1 MTYHNHGATYNIPN
15 VKFALPFGVILNYSL
30 SLILPVHIIRKSV
43 NPYIQS
49 IHKIQKSVNFAQ
61 ALMSLLQNP
70 NQSLLPL

>member
-1 MTYHNHGATYNIPN
+1 MVPHIIFQMLN
-15 VKFALPFGVILNYSL
+15 LPFLLESFLIIL

>member
-1 MTYHNHGATYNIPN
+1 MVPHIIFQMLNS
-15 VKFALPFGVILNYSL
+15 PFLLESFLIIL